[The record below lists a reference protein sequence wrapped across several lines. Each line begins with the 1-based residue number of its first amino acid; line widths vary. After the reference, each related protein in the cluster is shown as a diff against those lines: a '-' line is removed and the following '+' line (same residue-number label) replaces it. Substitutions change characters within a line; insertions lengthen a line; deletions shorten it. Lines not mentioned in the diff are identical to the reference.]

1 MPHKISFGLRPA
13 PTDREY
19 NCKYGVK
26 RPDLRT
32 ADRQNVWCESY
43 VYSYDDETTLRTVRK
58 AVILD
63 ANAFGARVRSRS
75 RAKYSETVVIKAG
88 RLGLHK
94 SATLVW
100 QKGFDAGFRFD

>member
-1 MPHKISFGLRPA
+1 MAQKVSFGRRHG
-13 PTDREY
+13 PTGLEY
-19 NCKYGVK
+19 TCKYGVK
-26 RPDLRT
+26 KPELRT

-58 AVILD
+58 AIILD
-63 ANAFGARVRSRS
+63 ANAFGVRVRSHS
-75 RAKYSETVVIKAG
+75 RARYSETAVIKAG

-94 SATLVW
+94 RATLVW